1 MSDDGELLS
10 ARERARLRSRDRK
23 IRGPRMIV
31 DNPGLKKLTVDLANR
46 RRRAQQAAKKVAK
59 KARPTTRRTRG

>member
-10 ARERARLRSRDRK
+10 PRERARLRGRDRK
-23 IRGPRMIV
+23 VRGPRMIV

-46 RRRAQQAAKKVAK
+46 RRQARQARRP
-59 KARPTTRRTRG
+59 RPTAR